1 MEANS
6 DNPLMM
12 EGRSNYRLS
21 YSFRSM
27 Y

>member
-6 DNPLMM
+6 DSPLMM
-12 EGRSNYRLS
+12 EGRSNYWLS